1 MAETYKSGIA
11 RLFQASSNTNS
22 SVGGGNTVEE
32 QIGKF
37 IVARVVDINL
47 NSNSDLFTQSGKWTG
62 IGTINFSEVKTPGST
77 SVDDCTL
84 QLASPLFPNIKSYP
98 LVNEYVLIVK
108 GPANEN
114 PDIGPELKNF
124 YVSIV
129 LVMEQP
135 TYECCT
141 RKSKY

>member
-1 MAETYKSGIA
+1 MLDSGM
-11 RLFQASSNTNS
+11 
-22 SVGGGNTVEE
+22 GGGNTAEE

-37 IVARVVDINL
+37 IVARVADINL

-77 SVDDCTL
+77 SLDDCTL

-114 PDIGPELKNF
+114 PDIGAILKNF
-124 YVSIV
+124 YVSIASLWNNQHMNAV
-129 LVMEQP
+129 PESLNTNTISRSQINP
-135 TYECCT
+135 TPL
-141 RKSKY
+141 